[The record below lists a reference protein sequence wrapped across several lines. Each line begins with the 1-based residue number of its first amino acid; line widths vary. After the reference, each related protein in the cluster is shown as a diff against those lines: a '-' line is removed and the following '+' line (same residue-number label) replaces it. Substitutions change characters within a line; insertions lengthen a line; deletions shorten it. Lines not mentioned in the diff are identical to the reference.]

1 MGAIDTNYTFTA
13 TDVITSTK
21 MNNILEQSTITP
33 TAIFNETLS
42 VTSGKLLVK
51 AGGITSNELGSNSVT
66 TNSITDLNVTTG
78 KLADSSVTLSK
89 MATDSVGSNQIV
101 DASIT
106 APMLD
111 GLQSGAAPIY
121 GCRAWVN
128 FDGSVVGTFAG
139 GASTVTRIAGS
150 TTATITTTTDH
161 KLITN
166 NVVQVITGVTAG
178 SYSVTVTGLKT
189 FTVTTASTT
198 ALSNV
203 AITFMFRQIRSAGNV
218 NSIARK
224 AAGEYYVNFSIPMA
238 NANYCSIASFGAPTG
253 IDLRD
258 WWVVTSPYEEAQF
271 PERTSMSTYKYEQA
285 GTANGI
291 DLNNV
296 NVSIFG

>member
-66 TNSITDLNVTTG
+66 TNSIADLNVTTG

-111 GLQSGAAPIY
+111 GLQSGAAPIF
-121 GCRAWVN
+121 GVRAWVT
-128 FDGSVVGTFAG
+128 FDMTRNAA
-139 GASTVTRIAGS
+139 GASSSSLTPRFIIGSGNVTSVTKTDTGE
-150 TTATITTTTDH
+150 ATI
-161 KLITN
+161 LF
-166 NVVQVITGVTAG
+166 A
-178 SYSVTVTGLKT
+178 
-189 FTVTTASTT
+189 T
-198 ALSNV
+198 AL
-203 AITFMFRQIRSAGNV
+203 
-218 NSIARK
+218 
-224 AAGEYYVNFSIPMA
+224 P
-238 NANYCSIASFGAPTG
+238 NANYAYSGSGRYDSG
-253 IDLRD
+253 G
-258 WWVVTSPYEEAQF
+258 TSPDGLIIYSELDG
-271 PERTSMSTYKYEQA
+271 PKSTTQLSITMM
-285 GTANGI
+285 TAAATLANFNEVTVIVVG
-291 DLNNV
+291 
-296 NVSIFG
+296 